1 MLLAIIIAASII
13 GFRIYRLASNV
24 KRIGGFESLE
34 IKLTNGFFIE
44 QSVGLAFLSLFIIAL
59 DPLPS
64 YLTIII
70 LVSFFADTIFTLV
83 YYSVKK
89 TLSAAI

>member
-1 MLLAIIIAASII
+1 MLIAIMIAASII
-13 GFRIYRLASNV
+13 GYRIYRLASNV
-24 KRIGGFESLE
+24 KLIGGFESLE

-44 QSVGLAFLSLFIIAL
+44 QTVGLLFLSLFIVAL
-59 DPLPS
+59 DPIPS
-64 YLTIII
+64 YFAIII

-89 TLSAAI
+89 TLSAAL